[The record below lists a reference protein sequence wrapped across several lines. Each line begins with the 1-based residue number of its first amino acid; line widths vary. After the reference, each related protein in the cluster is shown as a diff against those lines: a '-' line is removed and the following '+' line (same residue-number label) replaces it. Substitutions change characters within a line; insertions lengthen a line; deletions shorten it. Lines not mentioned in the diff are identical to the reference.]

1 MKTIISCIG
10 LIVWS
15 FQIYAQPNNFQ
26 EALERYLDL
35 NLQRDS
41 ILVEVI
47 LFLDEIHIKGESV
60 CDYSE
65 HINTQIEIIDFI
77 SESIIT
83 ILEGGNRED
92 ISPETRKETQDLV
105 SDRRKRNAIVTSMLK
120 KLIEP
125 CTF

>member
-1 MKTIISCIG
+1 MKTLHVCIL
-10 LIVWS
+10 LIWS
-15 FQIYAQPNNFQ
+15 VFSQAQPNNFQ

-92 ISPETRKETQDLV
+92 ISPETHKETQDLV

>member
-10 LIVWS
+10 LMVWS
-15 FQIYAQPNNFQ
+15 FQIHAQPNNFQ

-41 ILVEVI
+41 VLVEVI

-120 KLIEP
+120 NLIEP